1 MNDSQAK
8 SESCLEEDKRAG
20 QSTQNDP
27 IPRGRILLVEDVA
40 SLRAIYQTHLR
51 NAGFEVHTAA
61 SASDALALF
70 RSHPVEI
77 VLLDLMLPDRDG
89 DELIP
94 EMLALRAR
102 TAILVLTA
110 DRSVDRAV
118 NAMRL
123 GALDV
128 LIKPVSETRLSN
140 AIENARSFAMQANP
154 QSDGQNTATIGA
166 FIGQSPRM
174 QKVYDQIRSA
184 ARSVAPLFIWGESGT
199 GKELCAHAIH
209 ALGSR
214 AKAPFVTLDCGA
226 LPADRLDSELFGH
239 RQGAFPGALNDKAGA
254 LLNANGGSLLLDN
267 VCELDP
273 TVQTKLLRFLESGCI
288 KPFGA
293 DEPVQVDVRVISAA
307 AHPPM
312 EVVNLGRMREDLQ
325 YRLHVLSIEMP
336 PLREHPEDIET
347 IARAALDR
355 FSAEEQRSF
364 TAINPDAMSWL
375 QSHSWPGNV
384 RQLMNVL
391 RAAVVMHD
399 GPELSVEM
407 LPDSVN
413 RAPKSPGASPSTPC
427 ANAQP
432 VIRTLAEIE
441 REAIEAAIERHD
453 GSIPRA
459 AQELGVAPSTIYRKR
474 ETWEHEAP
482 STH

>member
-1 MNDSQAK
+1 MDDLQPK
-8 SESCLEEDKRAG
+8 SKSGLKDDKRAG
-20 QSTQNDP
+20 QSIRP
-27 IPRGRILLVEDVA
+27 PPVPRGRILLVEDVA
-40 SLRAIYQTHLR
+40 SLRAIYETHLR
-51 NAGFEVHTAA
+51 NAGFEVHSVA
-61 SASDALALF
+61 SASDALTLF
-70 RSHPVEI
+70 HAHPVEI

-118 NAMRL
+118 NAMRV

-128 LIKPVSETRLSN
+128 LIKPVSEARLSS
-140 AIENARSFAMQANP
+140 AIENARSFAMQADP
-154 QSDGQNTATIGA
+154 QSDAQDAPTIGA

-174 QKVYDQIRSA
+174 QKVYSKIRSA

-214 AKAPFVTLDCGA
+214 ATAPFVTLDCGA
-226 LPADRLDSELFGH
+226 LPVDRLDSELFGH
-239 RQGAFPGALNDKAGA
+239 KKGAFPGALNDKPGA
-254 LLNANGGSLLLDN
+254 LLSANGGSLLLDN
-267 VCELDP
+267 VCELAP
-273 TVQTKLLRFLESGCI
+273 TVQTKLLRFLESGYI

-293 DEPVQVDVRVISAA
+293 DQPAQVDVRVISAA
-307 AHPPM
+307 AHSPM
-312 EVVNLGRMREDLQ
+312 EVVNQGRMREDLQ

-355 FSAEEQRSF
+355 FATEEQRSF
-364 TAINPDAMSWL
+364 TAIHPDAMAWL
-375 QSHSWPGNV
+375 KSHSWPGNV

-399 GPELSVEM
+399 GYELSLEM
-407 LPDSVN
+407 LPESIN
-413 RAPKSPGASPSTPC
+413 RSPKSSSGNPTA
-427 ANAQP
+427 AYAKDQP
-432 VIRTLAEIE
+432 AIRTLAEIE
-441 REAIEAAIERHD
+441 REAIESAIERHD

-474 ETWEHEAP
+474 DTWLGKDKL
-482 STH
+482 

>member
-1 MNDSQAK
+1 M
-8 SESCLEEDKRAG
+8 
-20 QSTQNDP
+20 
-27 IPRGRILLVEDVA
+27 LVEDVA
-40 SLRAIYQTHLR
+40 SLRAIYEAHLS

-61 SASDALALF
+61 SASDAMALF
-70 RSHPVEI
+70 RAHPVEI

-94 EMLALRAR
+94 EMLALRGR
-102 TAILVLTA
+102 TAILVFTA

-118 NAMRL
+118 NAMRA

-128 LIKPVSETRLSN
+128 LIKPVSEARLSS
-140 AIENARSFAMQANP
+140 AIENARSFAMQADP
-154 QSDGQNTATIGA
+154 QSDAQNAPTIGA
-166 FIGQSPRM
+166 FIGQSPHM
-174 QKVYDQIRSA
+174 QKVYDKIRAA

-199 GKELCAHAIH
+199 GKELCAHATH

-239 RQGAFPGALNDKAGA
+239 RQGAFPGALSDKPGA
-254 LLNANGGSLLLDN
+254 LLSANGGSLLLDN

-273 TVQTKLLRFLESGCI
+273 TVQTKLLRFLESGHI

-293 DEPVQVDVRVISAA
+293 VEPVQVDVRVISAA
-307 AHPPM
+307 ARSPM
-312 EVVNLGRMREDLQ
+312 EVVDRGQMREDLQ

-347 IARAALDR
+347 IAHEALAR
-355 FSAEEQRSF
+355 FSTEEQRSF
-364 TAINPDAMSWL
+364 TSITPEAMAWL

-399 GPELSVEM
+399 GPELSVDM
-407 LPDSVN
+407 LPDGIHC
-413 RAPKSPGASPSTPC
+413 APRSAGASASAPS
-427 ANAQP
+427 ANTQP

-474 ETWEHEAP
+474 ETWERDTP
-482 STH
+482 STP